1 VAVAPPEGARGDL
14 AGWLARGLRL
24 RVAPH
29 APARVV
35 VDERTGTIVAGGD
48 VHLLPA
54 AVAHGSI
61 KVIIRG
67 QTQVSQPPPLS
78 PGTTVTAP
86 SAQISVQQGTSRMV
100 LVQGAATLSDLA
112 AALNTLGVPPR
123 DLIAILEAL
132 EEAGA
137 LEAELVVI

>member
-1 VAVAPPEGARGDL
+1 
-14 AGWLARGLRL
+14 
-24 RVAPH
+24 
-29 APARVV
+29 
-35 VDERTGTIVAGGD
+35 
-48 VHLLPA
+48 
-54 AVAHGSI
+54 
-61 KVIIRG
+61 
-67 QTQVSQPPPLS
+67 VSQPPPLS

-100 LVQGAATLSDLA
+100 LVQGAATLSDLV